1 MIRHLR
7 VIRRKRKGLTVKV
20 LTPTILQQR
29 SRVTPIQEAPAELL
43 QQYID
48 DAQVRIELYLPIPFP
63 TEPDKQIM
71 LAWTKLA
78 EGLALQD
85 SEEYLASVARN
96 YASESDGAWTY
107 TRQAVEGK
115 TTGNADVDAILFL
128 WVKKQ
133 TGPDDGN
140 ITAYVL

>member
-1 MIRHLR
+1 M
-7 VIRRKRKGLTVKV
+7 LTAAV
-20 LTPTILQQR
+20 LKQR
-29 SRVTPIQEAPAELL
+29 SRVSVIQEATAEQLD
-43 QQYID
+43 QYID

-63 TEPDKQIM
+63 DPVDKKIM
-71 LAWTKLA
+71 LAWVKLA

-85 SEEYLASVARN
+85 SEEYLAAVARN

-115 TTGNADVDAILFL
+115 TTGNPDVDAILFL

-133 TGPDDGN
+133 QTGPDDGN
-140 ITAYVL
+140 ITVYVL

>member
-1 MIRHLR
+1 M
-7 VIRRKRKGLTVKV
+7 

-29 SRVTPIQEAPAELL
+29 SRVTPIQEAAPELL

-48 DAQVRIELYLPIPFP
+48 DAQVRIELYLPVPFP
-63 TEPDKQIM
+63 AEVDPRLM
-71 LAWTKLA
+71 LAWVKLA

-85 SEEYLASVARN
+85 SEEYLAAVARN

-107 TRQAVEGK
+107 TRQAIAGK
-115 TTGNADVDAILFL
+115 TTGNPDVDAILFL

-133 TGPDDGN
+133 EGPETGN
-140 ITAYVL
+140 VTAYVL

>member
-1 MIRHLR
+1 MINRNL
-7 VIRRKRKGLTVKV
+7 KGLTVKM

-48 DAQVRIELYLPIPFP
+48 DAQVRIELYLPVPFP
-63 TEPDKQIM
+63 AEPDKQLL
-71 LAWTKLA
+71 LAWVKLS

-140 ITAYVL
+140 ITAYLL

>member
-1 MIRHLR
+1 M
-7 VIRRKRKGLTVKV
+7 

-48 DAQVRIELYLPIPFP
+48 DAQVRIELYLPVPFP
-63 TEPDKQIM
+63 DPVDKQIM
-71 LAWTKLA
+71 LAWVKLA

-115 TTGNADVDAILFL
+115 TTGNPDVDAILFL

-133 TGPDDGN
+133 QTGPNDGN

>member
-1 MIRHLR
+1 M
-7 VIRRKRKGLTVKV
+7 

-29 SRVTPIQEAPAELL
+29 SRVSVIQEATPELL
-43 QQYID
+43 NQYID
-48 DAQVRIELYLPIPFP
+48 DAQVRIELYLPVPFP
-63 TEPDKQIM
+63 KEPDKQIM
-71 LAWTKLA
+71 LAWVKLS

-85 SEEYLASVARN
+85 SEEYLAAVARN

-115 TTGNADVDAILFL
+115 TTGNPDVDAILFL

-133 TGPDDGN
+133 QTGPNDGN

>member
-1 MIRHLR
+1 M
-7 VIRRKRKGLTVKV
+7 
-20 LTPTILQQR
+20 LTPQLLKTR
-29 SRVTPIQEAPAELL
+29 SRVSPIQEATDELL

-48 DAQVRIELYLPIPFP
+48 DAQVRIELYLPVPFP
-63 TEPDKQIM
+63 DVADKTIM
-71 LAWTKLA
+71 LAWVKLA

-85 SEEYLASVARN
+85 SEEYLAAVARN

-107 TRQAVEGK
+107 TRQAIAGK
-115 TTGNADVDAILFL
+115 TTGNPDVDAILFL

-133 TGPDDGN
+133 QEGPDDGN

>member
-1 MIRHLR
+1 MIRR
-7 VIRRKRKGLTVKV
+7 NRKGLTVKV

-63 TEPDKQIM
+63 AEPDKQIM

-96 YASESDGAWTY
+96 YASESDGVWTY